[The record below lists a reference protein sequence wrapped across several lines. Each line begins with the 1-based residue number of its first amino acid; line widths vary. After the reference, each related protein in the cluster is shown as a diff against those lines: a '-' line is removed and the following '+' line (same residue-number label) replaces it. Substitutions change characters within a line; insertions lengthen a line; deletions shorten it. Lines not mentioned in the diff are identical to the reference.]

1 MGNCVTAFEQ
11 WKERRAD
18 VKRAEICETIEE
30 VQNTLASS
38 KLGIQQNIDHF
49 ERKIIKMNEDLAR
62 LRNTKKSRVSPTEIK
77 KLMIAVL
84 RSRKLYEKQK
94 QKYENKMLLTEKQMM
109 KVGELQTNT
118 GMLKQQ
124 DALVEGLKKLGKL
137 GINVSKIEK
146 KLESTTDVQDA
157 MNDINLAFDDQETAD
172 DPVLSTEDQAEIEAE
187 LEAEF
192 DTEVKP
198 KKARVALAS
207 PSRQRMDYAPAEVEE
222 DPAEVEMMRQV
233 EELEIAV

>member
-18 VKRAEICETIEE
+18 VKRAEISETIED

-49 ERKIIKMNEDLAR
+49 ERKIAKMNDDLAR

-84 RSRKLYEKQK
+84 KSRKLYEKQK

-157 MNDINLAFDDQETAD
+157 MSDINLAFDDQENAD
-172 DPVLSTEDQAEIEAE
+172 EPVLSTEDQAEIDAE

-192 DTEVKP
+192 DTDVAP
-198 KKARVALAS
+198 KKARTALLS
-207 PSRQRMDYAPAEVEE
+207 PSRQRMEAEEEAE

-233 EELEIAV
+233 EELEVVV